1 MRGWQKS
8 SWVAVLVAGSLLT
21 GCSSSG
27 NKERIAALEAE
38 NRRLNDLLGNTQGEI
53 GSATRARD
61 ELNRRLAELAAENA
75 SLRTQLAN
83 VPPPQ
88 EVMAPS
94 GWTAVP
100 GGAMIAIEDDVLFA
114 PGKIVLRDDARRTLD
129 RIVSTLN
136 GEYGDKDIFVFG
148 HTDDQPIKKSG
159 WQDNWQLSSERS
171 LAVARHLL
179 GHGISPSRVV
189 AAGCSEYRPRAANNS
204 EANRKTNRRVEI
216 FAIDPSISSGRR

>member
-1 MRGWQKS
+1 MRGLKKS
-8 SWVAVLVAGSLLT
+8 GWVVVLLAGSMLT
-21 GCSSSG
+21 GCAG
-27 NKERIAALEAE
+27 NKERMSALEAE
-38 NRRLNDLLGNTQGEI
+38 NKRLHDELGNSSGEI
-53 GSATRARD
+53 GSANRARD
-61 ELNRRLAELAAENA
+61 DLNRRLAELSAENER
-75 SLRTQLAN
+75 LRTQLAN

-88 EVMAPS
+88 EAPVAT

-114 PGKIVLRDDARRTLD
+114 PGKVTLRDEAKRALD
-129 RIVSTLN
+129 RVVSTLN

-179 GHGISPSRVV
+179 GHGINPGRMV
-189 AAGCSEYRPRAANNS
+189 AAGCSEYRPRAANS
-204 EANRKTNRRVEI
+204 SDATRKANRRVEI
-216 FAIDPSISSGRR
+216 FAIDPAISSGRK

>member
-1 MRGWQKS
+1 MRGMKMS
-8 SWVAVLVAGSLLT
+8 GLVVALLAGSTLT
-21 GCSSSG
+21 GCAG
-27 NKERIAALEAE
+27 NKERMSALEAE
-38 NRRLNDLLGNTQGEI
+38 NKSLNDELGRSQGEF
-53 GSATRARD
+53 GAASRARD
-61 ELNRRLAELAAENA
+61 DLNRRLAELSAENER
-75 SLRTQLAN
+75 LRTQLAN

-88 EVMAPS
+88 TPAPT

-114 PGKIVLRDDARRTLD
+114 PGKVALRDEAKRALD

-179 GHGISPSRVV
+179 GHGITPSRLV
-189 AAGCSEYRPRAANNS
+189 AAGCSEYRPRAANTS
-204 EANRKTNRRVEI
+204 DATRKANRRVEI
-216 FAIDPSISSGRR
+216 FAIDPAISSGRK

>member
-1 MRGWQKS
+1 MRGWQRS
-8 SWVAVLVAGSLLT
+8 GWLVVLVAGSLLG
-21 GCSSSG
+21 GCASG
-27 NKERIAALEAE
+27 NKERLAALEAE
-38 NRRLNDLLGNTQGEI
+38 NKRLNDLLGNSQGEI

-61 ELNRRLAELAAENA
+61 ELNRRLAELSSENER
-75 SLRTQLAN
+75 LRTQLAN

-88 EVMAPS
+88 EAPAPT

-114 PGKIVLRDDARRTLD
+114 PGKITLRDEAKRTLD

-179 GHGISPSRVV
+179 GHGISPNRVV

-204 EANRKTNRRVEI
+204 DANRKSNRRVEI
-216 FAIDPSISSGRR
+216 FAIDPSISSGRK